1 MSTVFPRM
9 YNLFLVSFTC
19 KKEGSFEQEFPKGVS
34 DVRDGVDTYRL
45 ILRCT
50 TLEIFLHHFIVS

>member
-1 MSTVFPRM
+1 MSTVLPRM

-34 DVRDGVDTYRL
+34 DVRDGVDT
-45 ILRCT
+45 
-50 TLEIFLHHFIVS
+50 